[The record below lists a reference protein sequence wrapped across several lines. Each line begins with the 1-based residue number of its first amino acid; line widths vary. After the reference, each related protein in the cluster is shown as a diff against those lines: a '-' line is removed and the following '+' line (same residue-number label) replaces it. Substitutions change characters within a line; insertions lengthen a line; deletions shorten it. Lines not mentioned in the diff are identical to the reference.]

1 MSEKNVQT
9 LKEEG
14 LRLISLL
21 IASLNELEEKGMISD
36 SSRFDESIVSEFDKK
51 SKYLNKIQKTETFD
65 KKTLLE
71 NVKILQGE
79 SVKLENLEMVVA
91 VVGTMKAGKSTTIN
105 AIVGT
110 EILPNRNRPMTA
122 LPTLI
127 RHTPDVEKP
136 VLKFKQNKPINDLI
150 AVLHSE
156 IKKFNDKAVLT
167 HPVIHKSYD
176 SGFELSGA

>member
-110 EILPNRNRPMTA
+110 EILPNRNKPMTA

-127 RHTPDVEKP
+127 RHK
-136 VLKFKQNKPINDLI
+136 
-150 AVLHSE
+150 
-156 IKKFNDKAVLT
+156 
-167 HPVIHKSYD
+167 
-176 SGFELSGA
+176 